1 MATEVWLVGLLLVT
15 SQPRVLA
22 MIVNVSIGGC
32 IGLNNY
38 CAVEGSNAAAT
49 GEGDVGAPPR
59 TRVVSIK
66 VQRVSVWSLA
76 VGGISVLRSDG
87 ASASFGRVALVLRRQ
102 RQQRQ
107 PSGQDGEGL
116 EYPGNGHWRPVLV
129 RLDGVK
135 MSAPPPPL
143 PSTAA
148 DKARRRRHE
157 KAHPNPSKTTTK
169 KAIGLPSVGIW
180 GARLVALEVGDLRVD
195 VGVPAGTT
203 SSDRHLRPKRPDD
216 GVFGGGAAAAAAA
229 DVRSVELAEL
239 RVVGL
244 FSARPSCMSVSAGG
258 YHYYCCCTAAVV
270 VYIQ

>member
-22 MIVNVSIGGC
+22 LIFNVSIGGC

-38 CAVEGSNAAAT
+38 YAVEGSDAEAT
-49 GEGDVGAPPR
+49 GEDGDVGGPPR
-59 TRVVSIK
+59 TRVVSVT
-66 VQRVSVWSLA
+66 VQRVSIWSLA

-107 PSGQDGEGL
+107 SSGQDGASQ

-129 RLDGVK
+129 RLDGVR
-135 MSAPPPPL
+135 MSVPPPSL

-148 DKARRRRHE
+148 VKARRRKDE
-157 KAHPNPSKTTTK
+157 KARAGAGKISAK
-169 KAIGLPSVGIW
+169 KAIGLPGAGIW

-195 VGVPAGTT
+195 MGVPASTT
-203 SSDRHLRPKRPDD
+203 GSDRHIRPKKPDV
-216 GVFGGGAAAAAAA
+216 GVFGSRGGGGAAAG
-229 DVRSVELAEL
+229 VRSMELAGL

-244 FSARPSCMSVSAGG
+244 FSARPSCMSVSVGF
-258 YHYYCCCTAAVV
+258 TRSAVV
-270 VYIQ
+270 IHQL